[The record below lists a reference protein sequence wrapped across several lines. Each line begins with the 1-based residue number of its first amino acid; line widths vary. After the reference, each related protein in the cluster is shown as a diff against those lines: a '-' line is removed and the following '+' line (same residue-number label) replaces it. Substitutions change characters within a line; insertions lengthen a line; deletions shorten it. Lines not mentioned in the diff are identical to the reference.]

1 VIVINAPWPFWP
13 ALGRPSDG
21 RHGFFWSTIT
31 LLPVSGCEAF
41 ARWETGPWQRAIYS
55 RLMMFVLAAV
65 LVAVDEL
72 SKFWVTRNLPLDGNE
87 IGLIPGLAILHTRNN
102 GAAFGML
109 RDLELRLGQLVLDG
123 TFMLGILSAV
133 VAAAIAIYLW
143 RNRRRVS
150 LLSGTALALVLAG
163 ALGNMIDRL
172 RLGYVVD
179 FIYVRSGNFD
189 FPVFNIAD
197 SCVVI
202 GAALLIIGGLF
213 GPEDGKVSSSST
225 NSFPPR
231 SRPAPL
237 EEYPDLPPF
246 GGTPE
251 RGD

>member
-1 VIVINAPWPFWP
+1 
-13 ALGRPSDG
+13 
-21 RHGFFWSTIT
+21 
-31 LLPVSGCEAF
+31 
-41 ARWETGPWQRAIYS
+41 
-55 RLMMFVLAAV
+55 
-65 LVAVDEL
+65 
-72 SKFWVTRNLPLDGNE
+72 
-87 IGLIPGLAILHTRNN
+87 
-102 GAAFGML
+102 FGML
-109 RDLELRLGQLVLDG
+109 RDVEFQLGGLTVNG
-123 TFMLGILSAV
+123 TFLLGVLSAV
-133 VAAAIAIYLW
+133 VSLALVVYLW
-143 RNRRRVS
+143 RNRGRLS
-150 LLSGTALALVLAG
+150 TLSGTALALVLAG

-189 FPVFNIAD
+189 FPVFNVAD
-197 SCVVI
+197 SCVVV